1 MVMYISDMIL
11 WMCLEIFI
19 KIVLNP
25 HAICSPK
32 LAYIELK
39 GVYTFFLYIPGR
51 YVLRAKLFQNF
62 FSTS

>member
-39 GVYTFFLYIPGR
+39 GVYEKLPRHTDRHFLSLYTWT
-51 YVLRAKLFQNF
+51 LC
-62 FSTS
+62 T